1 MSCADTLTSVP
12 ISCINQVF
20 DSANCS
26 IGAIPT
32 GSTMT
37 IPVTGTS
44 YNLKLANDILNISA
58 VPGLNWGEYKKVLAE
73 VILKNS
79 SLCAAGVA
87 GNIDDIVLNIKNLQ
101 TVEQTLIDQLDSYT
115 SKAGGFVEK
124 DPIIVDLIMKIN
136 AIADSRIAMF
146 KTISANTN
154 ILQTGVSQSRIDL
167 VSQMTLLQ
175 VVEDELN
182 AAKEKIQKINNRND
196 TQMRL
201 VEINT
206 YYGQRYESQS
216 NLMKKIIMVC
226 IPILIL
232 YILKKKG
239 ILPETIG
246 NYIIGLVIAVGSIFI
261 LYNVWDIFTRS
272 NMDFNTYDWNYEQP
286 SGQSPSIWEYN
297 KEHMFNFKDLV
308 KNLMANLGVC
318 IGEDCCAPGL
328 KYDENKMKCMVPPKT
343 QAFTTMN
350 NQLQGTVLQ
359 GTVISSSFNDN
370 VIGVAPF
377 SHEMAFASVG

>member
-12 ISCINQVF
+12 LNCVNQVF

-26 IGAIPT
+26 VGNIPT
-32 GSTMT
+32 GKTMN
-37 IPVTGTS
+37 IPVPNTTFNIKIAN
-44 YNLKLANDILNISA
+44 NLLDLSE
-58 VPGLNWGEYKKVLAE
+58 VPKMNWGEFKTILNKVIIDNAT
-73 VILKNS
+73 
-79 SLCAAGVA
+79 LCAAGVT
-87 GNIDDIVLNIKNLQ
+87 GNISDIVMNIKKLQ
-101 TVEQTLIDQLDSYT
+101 TTEQALINELDSYT
-115 SKAGGFVEK
+115 SKSGGYIAT
-124 DPIIVDLIMKIN
+124 DPIIIGLVQKIN
-136 AIADSRIAMF
+136 AVADARISMF
-146 KTISANTN
+146 KTISRNAN

-175 VVEDELN
+175 VVEDQLN
-182 AAKEKIQKINNRND
+182 AAKEKIRKLNNKND

-206 YYGQRYESQS
+206 YYGQRYEAQT

-226 IPILIL
+226 IPVLIL

-246 NYIIGLVIAVGSIFI
+246 NYVIGIVIAIGSIFI
-261 LYNVWDIFTRS
+261 VSSVWDIFTRS
-272 NMDFNTYDWNYEQP
+272 NMDFNSYDWEYEQP
-286 SGQSPSIWEYN
+286 EGQIPSIWEYN
-297 KEHMFNFKDLV
+297 KANFLNLFGFKNLI
-308 KNLMANLGVC
+308 KNLMVNLGVC

-328 KYDENKMKCMVPPKT
+328 VYDNNKMKCVVPPKA

-350 NQLQGTVLQ
+350 NQLQ

-377 SHEMAFASVG
+377 SYEMAFESLE